1 MSYITFMLVVSPSF
15 GCCKMADGRRYITPR
30 EHYEDLTRLGEG
42 LGKSVADLDSK
53 LSSKIDAVLVAV
65 MENRERV
72 TTQYAG
78 VQVGL
83 QVLQDLRDKPGGL
96 MDRLATIDKV
106 GGRLDILDNK
116 IVDLRVSDKQ
126 VGVIASIIGAVAAA
140 ISGVIASRQ

>member
-1 MSYITFMLVVSPSF
+1 METNGSKVSQ
-15 GCCKMADGRRYITPR
+15 RQ
-30 EHYEDLTRLGEG
+30 HYEDLTRLGEG

-53 LSSKIDAVLVAV
+53 LSAKLDGLLVAV

-72 TTQYAG
+72 TNQYAG

-96 MDRLATIDKV
+96 MDRMLAVDKL
-106 GGRLDILDNK
+106 GGRLDILDDK
-116 IVDLRVSDKQ
+116 IVELKVSDKQ

>member
-1 MSYITFMLVVSPSF
+1 MPPNDRVTQ
-15 GCCKMADGRRYITPR
+15 KQ
-30 EHYEDLTRLGEG
+30 HYEDLTRLGEG

-53 LSSKIDAVLVAV
+53 LSAKLDGLLVAV

-72 TTQYAG
+72 TNQYAG

-96 MDRLATIDKV
+96 MDRMLEIDKV

-116 IVDLRVSDKQ
+116 IVELRVSDKQ
-126 VGVIASIIGAVAAA
+126 VGVLASVIGAVAAA
-140 ISGVIASRQ
+140 ISGVLASRQ

>member
-1 MSYITFMLVVSPSF
+1 METNGSKVSQ
-15 GCCKMADGRRYITPR
+15 RQ
-30 EHYEDLTRLGEG
+30 HYEDLTRLGEG

-53 LSSKIDAVLVAV
+53 LSAKLDGLLVAV

-72 TTQYAG
+72 TNQYAG

-96 MDRLATIDKV
+96 MDRMLEIDKV
-106 GGRLDILDNK
+106 GGRLDILDSK
-116 IVDLRVSDKQ
+116 IVELRVSDKQ
-126 VGVIASIIGAVAAA
+126 VGVIASVIGAIAAA

>member
-1 MSYITFMLVVSPSF
+1 METNGSKVSQ
-15 GCCKMADGRRYITPR
+15 RQ
-30 EHYEDLTRLGEG
+30 HYEDLTRLGEG

-53 LSSKIDAVLVAV
+53 LSAKLDGLLVAV

-72 TTQYAG
+72 TNQYAG

-96 MDRLATIDKV
+96 MDRMLEIDKV
-106 GGRLDILDNK
+106 GGRLDIIDNK
-116 IVDLRVSDKQ
+116 IVELRGSDKQ
-126 VGVIASIIGAVAAA
+126 VGVIASVIGAIAAA

>member
-1 MSYITFMLVVSPSF
+1 METNGSKVSQ
-15 GCCKMADGRRYITPR
+15 RQ
-30 EHYEDLTRLGEG
+30 HYEDLTRLGEG

-53 LSSKIDAVLVAV
+53 LSAKLDGLLVAV

-72 TTQYAG
+72 TNQYAG

-96 MDRLATIDKV
+96 MDRMLEIDKV
-106 GGRLDILDNK
+106 GGRLDIIDNK
-116 IVDLRVSDKQ
+116 IVELRVSDKQ
-126 VGVIASIIGAVAAA
+126 VGVIASVIGAIAAA

>member
-1 MSYITFMLVVSPSF
+1 MTANGSRVTQ
-15 GCCKMADGRRYITPR
+15 KQ
-30 EHYEDLTRLGEG
+30 HYDDLTKLGEG

-53 LSSKIDAVLVAV
+53 LSGKIDAVLVAV

-72 TTQYAG
+72 TNQYAG

-83 QVLQDLRDKPGGL
+83 QVLQDLRDKPGGI
-96 MDRLATIDKV
+96 MDRMTAIDKA

-116 IVDLRVSDKQ
+116 IVDLKVSDKQ
-126 VGVIASIIGAVAAA
+126 VGIIASIIGAVAAA

>member
-1 MSYITFMLVVSPSF
+1 METNGSKVSQ
-15 GCCKMADGRRYITPR
+15 RQ
-30 EHYEDLTRLGEG
+30 HYEDLTRLGEG

-53 LSSKIDAVLVAV
+53 LSAKLDGLLVAV

-72 TTQYAG
+72 TNQYAG

-96 MDRLATIDKV
+96 MDRMLEIDKV
-106 GGRLDILDNK
+106 GGRLDIIDNK
-116 IVDLRVSDKQ
+116 IVELRVSDKQ
-126 VGVIASIIGAVAAA
+126 VGVIASVIGAVAAA

>member
-1 MSYITFMLVVSPSF
+1 MPPNDRVTQ
-15 GCCKMADGRRYITPR
+15 KQ
-30 EHYEDLTRLGEG
+30 HYEDLTKLGEG

-53 LSSKIDAVLVAV
+53 LSGKIDAVLVAV

-72 TTQYAG
+72 TNQYAD

-83 QVLQDLRDKPGGL
+83 KVLQDLRDKPGGL
-96 MDRLATIDKV
+96 MDRMTAIDKA
-106 GGRLDILDNK
+106 GGRLDCLDDK

-126 VGVIASIIGAVAAA
+126 VGVIASVIGAVAAA

>member
-1 MSYITFMLVVSPSF
+1 MTANDRVTQ
-15 GCCKMADGRRYITPR
+15 KQ
-30 EHYEDLTRLGEG
+30 HYEDLTKLGEG

-53 LSSKIDAVLVAV
+53 LSGKIDAVLVAV

-72 TTQYAG
+72 TNQYAG

-96 MDRLATIDKV
+96 MDRMTAIDKA

-116 IVDLRVSDKQ
+116 IVDLKVSDKQ
-126 VGVIASIIGAVAAA
+126 VGIIASIIGAVAAA

>member
-1 MSYITFMLVVSPSF
+1 MTANGSRVTQ
-15 GCCKMADGRRYITPR
+15 KQ
-30 EHYEDLTRLGEG
+30 HYDDLTKLGEG

-53 LSSKIDAVLVAV
+53 LSGKIDAVLVAV

-72 TTQYAG
+72 TNQYAD

-83 QVLQDLRDKPGGL
+83 KVLQDLRDKPGGL
-96 MDRLATIDKV
+96 MDRMTAIDKA
-106 GGRLDILDNK
+106 GGRLDCLDDK

-126 VGVIASIIGAVAAA
+126 VGVIASVIGAVAAA